1 MRERPLDERS
11 QDEPL
16 LWSQLPLGDYFYHV
30 TRLERLESIRL
41 AGLTPPEVHK
51 TGKNWNVSFY
61 PKDRVTNRLFF
72 FVKEADCLGD
82 AIFDVETHHNV
93 ALRFRRGVIIS
104 GAILFKDPGYVQNQ
118 FIRAEPYSF
127 SVADVSVPAS
137 VLEACQ
143 HAEWDAMRSEYRCR
157 NWIPIS
163 EANSA
168 TLESRLGQ

>member
-1 MRERPLDERS
+1 M
-11 QDEPL
+11 
-16 LWSQLPLGDYFYHV
+16 

-41 AGLTPPEVHK
+41 AGLTPPNLHK

-61 PKDRVTNRLFF
+61 PKDKVTDRLFF

-82 AIFDVETHHNV
+82 AIFDVQTHHNV
-93 ALRFRRGVIIS
+93 ALRFRRGVIS

-118 FIRAEPYSF
+118 FIDGEPYSF
-127 SVADVSVPAS
+127 SVADVGVPAS
-137 VLEACQ
+137 MLEACQ
-143 HAEWDAMRSEYRCR
+143 HAEWDDMRREYRCK

-168 TLESRLGQ
+168 TLESPPGR